1 MDKISKENQMI
12 KNRIKVLREKFK
24 GLEIDGYI
32 VPKNDDFFSEYAEND
47 RLKNISNF
55 TGSAGLA
62 IILKKNNYLFVDG
75 RYTIQAE
82 NESGKNFKVIEIHKN
97 LPSSIIKNCKLGF
110 DPHIFTTKKLKQ
122 YFSNNI
128 TLIAI
133 DKNLIDKIYKNKLK
147 KTKSFFSLSKKI
159 TGESHQ
165 SKIKKVRNFLKLNKI
180 DYLFVSAPENV
191 AWLLN
196 IRGHDNPTSPIPNS
210 RLIIGKNKTLL
221 LITEKSNARKI
232 ITEKKIPKHHVISFH
247 NFIEIIKNLKGNNFI
262 IDNHSCSVFSE
273 KIIKSKFKILDKKDP
288 IYKFKSI
295 KNSSEIKYM
304 VEAHKKDGLA
314 LTKFIYWIKNI
325 NNKNITEVDAQ
336 NKLEKFRKMDNNYL
350 YPSFNTIAGSGS
362 NGAIVHYRATKLN
375 TKIIDKKDI
384 FLCDSGGQYR
394 FGTTDVT
401 RTLCFS
407 KPKQYIKDVFTKV
420 LKGHIAVALTN
431 LKKDNTGKK
440 IDLRARKYLKE
451 DGLDY
456 AHGTGHG
463 VGFFLNVHEGPQ
475 SISKYNTIRIEKG
488 MILSNEPGFYKKNDF
503 GIRIENLLYVS
514 QKNNSLHFENL
525 TMAPIDKD
533 LINYALLN
541 KIEQDYLFKYHL
553 NIYAEFSKHLNK
565 KERLWLASL
574 I

>member
-1 MDKISKENQMI
+1 MDKISKENKMI
-12 KNRIKVLREKFK
+12 TNRIKILRKKFK
-24 GLEIDGYI
+24 DLGIDGYI
-32 VPKNDDFFSEYAEND
+32 IPKNDEFFSEYAEND

-62 IILKKNNYLFVDG
+62 IILKNNNYLFVDG

-82 NESGKNFKVIEIHKN
+82 NESGKNFKVIGIHKN

-110 DPHIFTTKKLKQ
+110 DPNVFTTKRIKY
-122 YFSNNI
+122 YFSNNVS
-128 TLIAI
+128 LISI
-133 DKNLIDKIYKNKLK
+133 DKNLIDKIYKNKVK
-147 KTKSFFSLSKKI
+147 KTKPFFSLPKKI
-159 TGESHQ
+159 AGESHLL
-165 SKIKKVRNFLKLNKI
+165 KIKKVRNFLKLNKA
-180 DYLFVSAPENV
+180 DYLFVSASENV

-221 LITEKSNARKI
+221 LITEKNNAQKI
-232 ITEKKIPKHHVISFH
+232 IIEKKISNNQVISFQK
-247 NFIEIIKNLKGNNFI
+247 FREVIEDLKGTNFI
-262 IDNHSCSVFSE
+262 IDSQSCSVLSE
-273 KIIKSKFKILDKKDP
+273 KIIKSNFKILDKKDP
-288 IYKFKSI
+288 IHKFKSI
-295 KNSSEIKYM
+295 KNYSEIKCM

-314 LTKFIYWIKNI
+314 LTKFIYWIKCI

-336 NKLEKFRKMDNNYL
+336 NKLEKFRKMNNNYL
-350 YPSFNTIAGSGS
+350 YPSFNTIAGSGA

-375 TKIIDKKDI
+375 TKIINKRDI
-384 FLCDSGGQYR
+384 FLCDSGGQYKY
-394 FGTTDVT
+394 GTTDVT

-407 KPKQYIKDVFTKV
+407 KPKQYIKDIFTKV

-431 LKKDNTGKK
+431 LNKDNTGKK
-440 IDLRARKYLKE
+440 IDLRARRYLKK

-475 SISKYNTIRIEKG
+475 SISKYNTIKIEKG
-488 MILSNEPGFYKKNDF
+488 MILSNEPGFYKKNNF

-514 QKNNSLHFENL
+514 QKKNYLYFKNL
-525 TMAPIDKD
+525 TLAPIDKD
-533 LINYALLN
+533 LINYSLLN
-541 KIEQDYLFKYHL
+541 KIERDYLFRYHL
-553 NIYAEFSKHLNK
+553 SIYTEFSKHLNK
-565 KERLWLASL
+565 KEKKWLASL